1 MFDKDKFKTSLTN
14 YDIGQAI
21 SHFNGESFEGKNGEL
36 ISTTVCHHKSGGSHK
51 LYYYSDTQMFHCY
64 TGCGS
69 FDIYSLIEKRMTME
83 GLNPNFGDTIKR
95 LGTILG
101 ININFN
107 SKIIGVQKS
116 IKTINDWDW
125 LNKVKRKE
133 KIEPQLQ
140 THNKSILSYFE
151 KIYPK
156 PWYEEGISIETMEKY
171 DIRFYSD
178 MFQTIIPHHDET
190 GNLIGIRSRN
200 WDKYLMKRA
209 KYIPTYINDK
219 GYNHPLGYALY
230 GLYQNKRTIKHKKK
244 AMIVE
249 GEKSCLISDTY
260 YGHDNFVVAVC
271 GSSMSKYQA
280 DLLLNLGIEEVII
293 AIDKEYIQI
302 DTQEYKEYMNKVRKI
317 GKHFAPFIST
327 YHLTDTRGVLGIK
340 ESPLDVTKEEL
351 ENIMRNDK
359 HKLTIKD
366 LKGED

>member
-21 SHFNGESFEGKNGEL
+21 SHFNGESFEGENGEL

-140 THNKSILSYFE
+140 THNKFILSYFKNIVVLKE
-151 KIYPK
+151 NMKLIGK
-156 PWYEEGISIETMEKY
+156 
-171 DIRFYSD
+171 
-178 MFQTIIPHHDET
+178 T
-190 GNLIGIRSRN
+190 GNTLKLQIQGVDCVKFFLKED
-200 WDKYLMKRA
+200 DKDEIATAPDLMYL
-209 KYIPTYINDK
+209 D
-219 GYNHPLGYALY
+219 
-230 GLYQNKRTIKHKKK
+230 
-244 AMIVE
+244 
-249 GEKSCLISDTY
+249 
-260 YGHDNFVVAVC
+260 
-271 GSSMSKYQA
+271 
-280 DLLLNLGIEEVII
+280 II
-293 AIDKEYIQI
+293 CTASVNSFRG
-302 DTQEYKEYMNKVRKI
+302 MN
-317 GKHFAPFIST
+317 
-327 YHLTDTRGVLGIK
+327 
-340 ESPLDVTKEEL
+340 
-351 ENIMRNDK
+351 
-359 HKLTIKD
+359 
-366 LKGED
+366 